1 MFHYSHASCFYI
13 PHLLHH
19 GSQPG
24 GWAEVEF
31 ANEMRKGVWGGGA
44 DGRIQNLGIPCGGA
58 CAGGRTTRQS
68 GDGEVSIPPRA
79 QILRVYVGASG
90 ML

>member
-1 MFHYSHASCFYI
+1 M
-13 PHLLHH
+13 
-19 GSQPG
+19 
-24 GWAEVEF
+24 
-31 ANEMRKGVWGGGA
+31 WGGGA
-44 DGRIQNLGIPCGGA
+44 DGRIQNPGIPCGGA

-68 GDGEVSIPPRA
+68 GDGGVSIPPRA